1 MWLVDVLEALDLQQ
15 PSLLGGS
22 YGAGIL
28 LRAAAYAPERI
39 GKAALFIPSG
49 LVSIPPSTMLYLL
62 WWLALYRLAPSQ
74 ERLERV
80 LRPMFVPPVAGGADE
95 PIDEEVLEIT
105 EAVFRLVRI
114 EPEMPRNVRRGE
126 LASFNAPTLVI
137 AAEKD
142 ALFPAQGVIRR
153 AGEVFP
159 NLVSAEVIPGAAH
172 YLPARCHPF
181 LNERIQRFLERV
193 D

>member
-49 LVSIPPSTMLYLL
+49 LVSIPPGAMLYLL
-62 WWLALYRLAPSQ
+62 WWLALYRLAPSR

-80 LRPMFVPPVAGGADE
+80 LQPMFAPPVAGGADE

-126 LASFNAPTLVI
+126 LAGFNAPTLVI

-142 ALFPAQGVIRR
+142 ALF
-153 AGEVFP
+153 
-159 NLVSAEVIPGAAH
+159 LVGGGFAPIFMAIIASLTAT
-172 YLPARCHPF
+172 
-181 LNERIQRFLERV
+181 RIHKPLSFWR
-193 D
+193 